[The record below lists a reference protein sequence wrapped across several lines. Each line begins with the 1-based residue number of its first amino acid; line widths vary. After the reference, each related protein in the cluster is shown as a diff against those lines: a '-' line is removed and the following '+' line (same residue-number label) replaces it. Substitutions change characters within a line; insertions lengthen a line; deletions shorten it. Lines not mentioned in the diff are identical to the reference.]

1 MEKNDWMWDALFLVL
16 VVGTIVSLPLIYFGV
31 I

>member
-1 MEKNDWMWDALFLVL
+1 MEKNDWMWDALFLVT
-16 VVGTIVSLPLIYFGV
+16 VVGIIVCLPLIYFGV